1 MKGHSLPR
9 LVGGLTTGLLLLL
22 LVLGSIQLAQ
32 VDPMLVRPRPTRIA
46 LGPTATLYPTLAP
59 TTPTATAGVTVG
71 PSPTP
76 RSSLVVQ
83 CTPPP
88 GWLPHLVQP
97 GETIFTLAW
106 SAQTSALILMQA
118 NCLPAPEVAPG
129 DLLYLP
135 PLPLATATPYR
146 CGPPPSWLIY
156 YVKPGDT
163 LFRLALTYGTTID
176 AIRQANCL
184 TSYNLYY
191 GQALYLPPVPV
202 VWPTWTPV
210 PPTETPTPTPTPTL
224 EPTFT
229 PTPTPTPEITGTITP
244 SPTPTLTPTPEI
256 TATEPPTATVEPTLS
271 PTPTLTPTPM
281 PTPSPAPT
289 ETPTPTATP
298 EPLATQ
304 TPPP

>member
-1 MKGHSLPR
+1 VKGRSLSR
-9 LVGGLTTGLLLLL
+9 LAGGLITGLLLLL
-22 LVLGSIQLAQ
+22 LILGSTQLAQ
-32 VDPMLVRPRPTRIA
+32 VDPTLVRPRPTRIA

-59 TTPTATAGVTVG
+59 TTPTATAGVTAG

-106 SAQTSALILMQA
+106 STQTSALILMQA
-118 NCLPAPEVAPG
+118 NCRPAPEVAPG

-146 CGPPPSWLIY
+146 CGPPASWRLY

-202 VWPTWTPV
+202 IWPTWTPV

-229 PTPTPTPEITGTITP
+229 PTPTPEITGTVTP
-244 SPTPTLTPTPEI
+244 TLTPTLTPTPEI
-256 TATEPPTATVEPTLS
+256 ITTETPTATVEPTLS
-271 PTPTLTPTPM
+271 PTPTLTPTPT
-281 PTPSPAPT
+281 PTTPPAPT
-289 ETPTPTATP
+289 ETPTLAATTEPPATP
-298 EPLATQ
+298 
-304 TPPP
+304 TPAP